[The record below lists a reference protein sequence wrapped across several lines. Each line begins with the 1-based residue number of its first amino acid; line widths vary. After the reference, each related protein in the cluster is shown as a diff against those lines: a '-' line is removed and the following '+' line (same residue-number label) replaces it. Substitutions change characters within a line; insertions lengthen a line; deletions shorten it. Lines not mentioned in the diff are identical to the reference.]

1 MMTYFILVIYSMI
14 INYNFP
20 CFTLKI
26 NIIIIVN
33 RIGGVMIS
41 VFAST
46 VIIRLGGF
54 VLCYLTE
61 TTVRGYTY
69 RPTRTY
75 YPDSSQPVF
84 ALSP

>member
-1 MMTYFILVIYSMI
+1 MI

-46 VIIRLGGF
+46 VIDRGF
-54 VLCYLTE
+54 EPRSDYTKNYKILYLLLL
-61 TTVRGYTY
+61 R
-69 RPTRTY
+69 
-75 YPDSSQPVF
+75 
-84 ALSP
+84 